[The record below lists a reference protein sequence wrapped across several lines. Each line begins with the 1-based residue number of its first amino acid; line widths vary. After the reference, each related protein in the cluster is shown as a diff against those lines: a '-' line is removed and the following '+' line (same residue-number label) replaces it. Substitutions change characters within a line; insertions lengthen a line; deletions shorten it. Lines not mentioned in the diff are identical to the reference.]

1 MFKALNTWTMH
12 LTGKIS
18 KYLLARLLGFF
29 SLLWVA
35 GCSTSSEKQ
44 HAVSTAK
51 PVVIGYVGGFHG
63 LLDVDNIDVEKL
75 THINYA
81 FVDIKDGKAFLTNE
95 KTDSTN
101 FRKLNLL
108 KERNPDLKILISI
121 GGWAW
126 SDHFSDA
133 VLTAGARK
141 VFAKSSVD
149 IIRKYK
155 LDGVDI
161 DWEYPALP
169 GEEGNVYRPED
180 KQNYTLMFE
189 EIRKELDMMEKETGS
204 KKLLTTA
211 VAGWV
216 EFLNATEMDKAQQY
230 LDFVNLMTYDLFQGD
245 TVVHH
250 APIYTTD
257 MYKTEKSANTAVKG
271 FVAAGVPIE
280 KLVMGIPFYSR
291 KFTVAGK
298 LEKGLGQKQSSQ
310 DYYKGYTFIKDSLV
324 NQKGFKMFRDEV
336 AKVPY
341 LINSETKELISYE
354 DEESIR
360 ERCKYVLENKMGG
373 VMFWEYDSDPKHYL
387 LDEIHRSL
395 K

>member
-1 MFKALNTWTMH
+1 MPFSIKFKTILQSFLFAIGYCMIFVSCNKSE
-12 LTGKIS
+12 GKKEDTKLS
-18 KYLLARLLGFF
+18 KPA
-29 SLLWVA
+29 
-35 GCSTSSEKQ
+35 
-44 HAVSTAK
+44 
-51 PVVIGYVGGFHG
+51 VIGYVGGFHG
-63 LLDVDNIDVEKL
+63 LVDVENIEATML

-81 FVDIKDGKAFLTNE
+81 FVDVKNGQAFLTNE

-108 KERNPDLKILISI
+108 KATNPDLKILISI

-126 SDHFSDA
+126 SENFSDA
-133 VLTAGARK
+133 VLTDSSRK
-141 VFAKSSVD
+141 VFARSSVD

-169 GEEGNVYRPED
+169 GEDGNVFRPED
-180 KQNYTLMFE
+180 KQNFTLMFE
-189 EIRKELDMMEKETGS
+189 EIRKELDVLEKESGNT
-204 KKLLTTA
+204 KLLTTA

-216 EFLNATEMDKAQQY
+216 EFLDATEMGKAQQY

-245 TVVHH
+245 TVVNH

-257 MYKTEKSANTAVKG
+257 IYKTEKSADAAVKA
-271 FVAAGVPIE
+271 FVKAGVPIE

-298 LEKGLGQKQSSQ
+298 LEKGLGQKQSAQ
-310 DYYKGYTFIKDSLV
+310 TYFEGYSYIKDSLV
-324 NQKGFKMFRDEV
+324 NKKGFKVYRDEV

-341 LINSETKELISYE
+341 LVNEKTKEIISYE
-354 DEESIR
+354 DEQSVE
-360 ERCKYVLENKMGG
+360 ERCKYVLANKMGG
-373 VMFWEYDSDPKHYL
+373 VMFWEYGSDPKLYL
-387 LDEIHRSL
+387 LKAIDRSL

>member
-1 MFKALNTWTMH
+1 MYIPQKFIALFQSFLLVICSFMVF
-12 LTGKIS
+12 TGCNKSEEKKGEIGRS
-18 KYLLARLLGFF
+18 KPA
-29 SLLWVA
+29 
-35 GCSTSSEKQ
+35 
-44 HAVSTAK
+44 
-51 PVVIGYVGGFHG
+51 VIGYVGGFHG
-63 LLDVDNIDVEKL
+63 LLDVENIEANKL

-81 FVDIKDGKAFLTNE
+81 FVDVKNGQAFLTNE

-108 KERNPDLKILISI
+108 KEKNPDLKILISI

-126 SDHFSDA
+126 NENFSDA
-133 VLTAGARK
+133 VLTDSSRK

-149 IIRKYK
+149 IIKKYN

-180 KQNYTLMFE
+180 KQNFTLMFE
-189 EIRKELDMMEKETGS
+189 EIRKELDVLQKETGKS
-204 KKLLTTA
+204 KMLTTA

-216 EFLNATEMDKAQQY
+216 EFLDATEMGKAQQY

-245 TVVHH
+245 TVVNH

-257 MYKTEKSANTAVKG
+257 IYKTEKSADAAVKA
-271 FVAAGVPIE
+271 FVKAGVPIE

-298 LEKGLGQKQSSQ
+298 LEKGLGQKQSAQ
-310 DYYKGYTFIKDSLV
+310 AYFEGYSYIKDSLV
-324 NQKGFKMFRDEV
+324 NKKGFKVYRDEV

-341 LINSETKELISYE
+341 LVNEKTKEIISYE
-354 DEESIR
+354 DEQSVE
-360 ERCKYVLENKMGG
+360 ERCKYVLANKMGG
-373 VMFWEYDSDPKHYL
+373 VMFWEYGSDPKLYL
-387 LDEIHRSL
+387 LNAIDRSL

>member
-1 MFKALNTWTMH
+1 MQLTTKLFKVFYGCLLTFCALQI
-12 LTGKIS
+12 LTGCQNSSDGQQSVS
-18 KYLLARLLGFF
+18 K
-29 SLLWVA
+29 S
-35 GCSTSSEKQ
+35 
-44 HAVSTAK
+44 K

-63 LLDVDNIDVEKL
+63 LLDVPNIDVHKL

-108 KERNPDLKILISI
+108 KQKNPDLKILISI

-126 SDHFSDA
+126 SEHFSDA
-133 VLTAGARK
+133 VLTEDSRK
-141 VFAKSSVD
+141 AFAKSSVD

-189 EIRKELDMMEKETGS
+189 EIRKELDVMEKETGS
-204 KKLLTTA
+204 RKLLTTA

-216 EFLNATEMDKAQQY
+216 EFLNATEMDKAQQH

-250 APIYTTD
+250 APLYTTN
-257 MYKTEKSANTAVKG
+257 MYPTEKSADAAVKG
-271 FVAAGVPIE
+271 FVKAGVPIE

-298 LEKGLGQKQSSQ
+298 LEKGLGQKQSAQ
-310 DYYKGYTFIKDSLV
+310 EYFKGYTFIKDSLI
-324 NQKGFKMFRDEV
+324 NQRGFKSFRDEV

-341 LINSETKELISYE
+341 LVNQDTKEIISYE

-373 VMFWEYDSDPKHYL
+373 VMFWEYDSDSKHYL
-387 LDEIHRSL
+387 LDEIDKSL

>member
-1 MFKALNTWTMH
+1 MH
-12 LTGKIS
+12 IPVKFIAVFQSFLLVICSLMVFTGCNKSEEKKGETVRS
-18 KYLLARLLGFF
+18 KPA
-29 SLLWVA
+29 
-35 GCSTSSEKQ
+35 
-44 HAVSTAK
+44 
-51 PVVIGYVGGFHG
+51 VIGYVGGFHG
-63 LLDVDNIDVEKL
+63 LLDVENIEANKL

-81 FVDIKDGKAFLTNE
+81 FVDVKNGQAFLTNE

-108 KERNPDLKILISI
+108 KEKNPDLKILISI

-126 SDHFSDA
+126 SENFSDA
-133 VLTAGARK
+133 VLTDSSRK

-149 IIRKYK
+149 IIKKYN

-180 KQNYTLMFE
+180 KQNFTLMFE
-189 EIRKELDMMEKETGS
+189 EIRKELDVLQKETGKS
-204 KKLLTTA
+204 KMLTTA

-216 EFLNATEMDKAQQY
+216 EFLDATEMGKAQQY

-257 MYKTEKSANTAVKG
+257 IYKTEKSADAAVKA
-271 FVAAGVPIE
+271 FVKAGVPIE

-298 LEKGLGQKQSSQ
+298 LEKGLGQKQSAQ
-310 DYYKGYTFIKDSLV
+310 TYFEGYSYIKDSLV
-324 NQKGFKMFRDEV
+324 NKKGFKVYRDEV
-336 AKVPY
+336 AMVPY
-341 LINSETKELISYE
+341 LVNEKTKEIISYE
-354 DEESIR
+354 DEQSVE
-360 ERCKYVLENKMGG
+360 ERCKYVLDNKMGG
-373 VMFWEYDSDPKHYL
+373 VMFWEYGSDPKLYL
-387 LDEIHRSL
+387 LNAIDRSL